1 MRHKFVAEREDS
13 LLLVVD
19 MQEAMPKAVGRWK
32 ETAARIRQLMEA
44 ARILN
49 IPMLATEHYKKGLG
63 ATIPEVSELLS
74 EEAYFQKEYFSACL
88 EEGFLE
94 AIRKTNRSQIVITGM
109 ETHVCVLQTGLD
121 LIRHGYRVHLVR
133 NAVASRSE
141 EDWETAV
148 ELFRDA
154 GAVISSTEIV
164 IFQWARR
171 SNTKEF
177 REILPIVK

>member
-19 MQEAMPKAVGRWK
+19 MQEAMLKVVDRWK
-32 ETAARIRQLMEA
+32 DTAARIGQLIKA
-44 ARILN
+44 AKILN
-49 IPMLATEHYKKGLG
+49 IPILATEQYKKGLG
-63 ATIPEVSELLS
+63 GTISQVSGLLR
-74 EEAYFQKEYFSACL
+74 EEIFFQKEHFSACL
-88 EEGFLE
+88 EDGFLE
-94 AIRKTNRSQIVITGM
+94 AVLKTNRSQIVITGM

-121 LIRHGYRVHLVR
+121 LIRHGYQLHLVR
-133 NAVASRSE
+133 NAAASRFK

-148 ELFRDA
+148 EIFRDA

-177 REILPIVK
+177 RDLLPIVK